1 VKRIVNLVMQLAK
14 DLQAVPQ
21 ILIVEDDRDDR
32 FLMSRT
38 LDLLGCQVYEATN
51 VTEAHNLLNARISNN
66 PLHPFDVV
74 FLDLQLV
81 GGPNGIEVLRRFHD
95 IAPEVPVIIVTG
107 FPESQMLQDAFSV
120 GYFGLVSKPLE
131 REAVRQIFRKHRIP
145 HEPETEK

>member
-1 VKRIVNLVMQLAK
+1 VNRIVNLVMQLAK
-14 DLQAVPQ
+14 DLHTVPQ

-38 LDLLGCQVYEATN
+38 LDQLGCQVYEAASAE
-51 VTEAHNLLNARISNN
+51 EAYSIIDKRISGN

-81 GGPNGIEVLRRFHD
+81 GGANGVDVLRRIHD
-95 IAPEVPVIIVTG
+95 LAQEVPVIIVTG
-107 FPESQMLQDAFSV
+107 YPESRMLHEAFSI

-131 REAVRQIFRKHRIP
+131 KEAVRQIFRKHKIP